1 MSYIPLSYTDLLLA
15 SLLLLIN
22 GLLSVIFS
30 LGLLRRLVIAVIR
43 MVVQLLL
50 VGSILSWLFA
60 ASSLFWT
67 SLAAL
72 VMVSFAGYE
81 IVVRQDHPLKGFWS
95 LSLGAGSMTI
105 ASLMIVLLA
114 LTTQIRPDP
123 WYHPQYM
130 IPILGMIL
138 GNTMTGVSLGLNTL
152 TNAVRRE
159 ADAIEAGLILGQTR
173 HKAMQGVI
181 RQALRNG
188 LMPLINAM
196 SVMGLVSLPGMMTG
210 QILAGAAPQDAVKYQ
225 ILIMFLIGGST
236 GFGVIISVLGA
247 SLRLS
252 DNRHRLRLDRLE
264 NKEKT

>member
-1 MSYIPLSYTDLLLA
+1 MSYITLSYTDLLVA
-15 SLLLLIN
+15 SSLLLIN
-22 GLLSVIFS
+22 GMLSVFFS
-30 LGLLRRLVIAVIR
+30 LGLLKNLVIAVAR

-60 ASSLFWT
+60 APSLIWT
-67 SLAAL
+67 SMAAF
-72 VMVSFAGYE
+72 VMIAFAGYE
-81 IVVRQDHPLKGFWS
+81 IVARQDSPLKGLWS
-95 LSLGAGSMTI
+95 MGLGAGSMTI
-105 ASLMIVLLA
+105 ASLVIVLLA

-123 WYHPQYM
+123 WYHPQYV
-130 IPILGMIL
+130 IPVLGMIL
-138 GNTMTGVSLGLNTL
+138 GNTMTGISLGLNTL

-159 ADAIEAGLILGQTR
+159 ADAIEAGLILGKTR
-173 HKAMQGVI
+173 HEAMQGVI
-181 RQALRNG
+181 RQSLRSG

-225 ILIMFLIGGST
+225 ILIMFLIGGAT

-252 DNRHRLRLDRLE
+252 DTRHRLRLDRLASG
-264 NKEKT
+264 KE

>member
-1 MSYIPLSYTDLLLA
+1 MSYITLSYSDLLLA
-15 SLLLLIN
+15 SLLLMIN
-22 GLLSVIFS
+22 GVLSVIFS
-30 LGLLRRLVIAVIR
+30 LGLLKRLVIAVTR

-60 ASSLFWT
+60 APSPFWT
-67 SLAAL
+67 LLAAF
-72 VMVSFAGYE
+72 VMVAFAGYE
-81 IVVRQDHPLKGFWS
+81 IVSRQDRPLKGFWS
-95 LSLGAGSMTI
+95 AGLGAGSMTV
-105 ASLMIVLLA
+105 ASMVIVLLA

-159 ADAIEAGLILGQTR
+159 AGAIEAGLILGMSR
-173 HKAMQGVI
+173 HKAMQGVV
-181 RQALRNG
+181 RQSLRNG

-210 QILAGAAPQDAVKYQ
+210 QILAGAAPQEAVKYQ
-225 ILIMFLIGGST
+225 ILIMFLIGGAT

-252 DNRHRLRLDRLE
+252 DNRHRLRLDRLASG
-264 NKEKT
+264 KEK

>member
-1 MSYIPLSYTDLLLA
+1 MSYITLSYSDLLLA
-15 SLLLLIN
+15 SLLLMIN
-22 GLLSVIFS
+22 GVLSVIFS
-30 LGLLRRLVIAVIR
+30 LGLLKRLVIAVTR

-60 ASSLFWT
+60 APSPFWT
-67 SLAAL
+67 LLAAF
-72 VMVSFAGYE
+72 VMVAFAGYE
-81 IVVRQDHPLKGFWS
+81 IVSRQDRPLKGLWS
-95 LSLGAGSMTI
+95 AGLGAGSMTV
-105 ASLMIVLLA
+105 ASMVIVLLA

-159 ADAIEAGLILGQTR
+159 AGAIEAGLILGMSR
-173 HKAMQGVI
+173 HKAMQGVV
-181 RQALRNG
+181 RQSLRNG

-210 QILAGAAPQDAVKYQ
+210 QILAGAAPQEAVKYQ
-225 ILIMFLIGGST
+225 ILIMFLIGGAT

-252 DNRHRLRLDRLE
+252 DNRHRLRLDRLASG
-264 NKEKT
+264 KEK

>member
-1 MSYIPLSYTDLLLA
+1 MSYITLSYSDLLLA
-15 SLLLLIN
+15 SLLLMIN
-22 GLLSVIFS
+22 GVLSVIFS
-30 LGLLRRLVIAVIR
+30 LGLLKRLVIAVTR

-60 ASSLFWT
+60 APSPFWT
-67 SLAAL
+67 LLAAF
-72 VMVSFAGYE
+72 VMVAFAGYE
-81 IVVRQDHPLKGFWS
+81 IVSRQERPLKDLWS
-95 LSLGAGSMTI
+95 AGLGAGSMTV
-105 ASLMIVLLA
+105 ASMVIVLLA

-159 ADAIEAGLILGQTR
+159 AGAIEAGLILGMSR
-173 HKAMQGVI
+173 HKAMQGVV
-181 RQALRNG
+181 RQSLRNG

-210 QILAGAAPQDAVKYQ
+210 QILAGAAPQEAVKYQ
-225 ILIMFLIGGST
+225 ILIMFLIGGAT

-252 DNRHRLRLDRLE
+252 DNRHRLRLDRLASG
-264 NKEKT
+264 KEK